1 MKRNLEK
8 NNILGAITSELFNVK
23 NSQLNIEFYF
33 LYLSASSEPPVAVP
47 LV

>member
-8 NNILGAITSELFNVK
+8 NNILGAITSELFNLQ
-23 NSQLNIEFYF
+23 NSQPNLEFYF
-33 LYLSASSEPPVAVP
+33 LYLSASSEPAVAVP